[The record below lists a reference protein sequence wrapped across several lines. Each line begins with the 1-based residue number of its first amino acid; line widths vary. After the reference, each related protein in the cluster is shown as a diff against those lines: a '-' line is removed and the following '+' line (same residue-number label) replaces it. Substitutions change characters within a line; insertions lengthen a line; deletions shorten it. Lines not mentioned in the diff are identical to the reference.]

1 MRSIIRT
8 AVLTTA
14 VAAFTV
20 TAPALGSAAAAD
32 EVVYAFGVD
41 GTSVTNTITNTTGG
55 VLTCTTSL
63 APAPGGV
70 LPPIWEVT
78 GPGQTLYASGQVQSG
93 TTTQT
98 ITEVPDGSYV
108 ALATCV
114 NADNTVMWASDYPGI
129 GDILALFPLTAFAV
143 QQSSTVLTVPT
154 DAPAPPVP
162 GLGLPAFG
170 SSN

>member
-70 LPPIWEVT
+70 LPPIWE
-78 GPGQTLYASGQVQSG
+78 S
-93 TTTQT
+93 
-98 ITEVPDGSYV
+98 
-108 ALATCV
+108 
-114 NADNTVMWASDYPGI
+114 
-129 GDILALFPLTAFAV
+129 
-143 QQSSTVLTVPT
+143 
-154 DAPAPPVP
+154 PAPVRRCTPRARSSP
-162 GLGLPAFG
+162 GPPRRPSPKYRMAPMWRWQPA
-170 SSN
+170 STPTTP

>member
-8 AVLTTA
+8 AGLTAA

-20 TAPALGSAAAAD
+20 AAPAIGSAADAG
-32 EVVYAFGVD
+32 EVGYAFGVD
-41 GTSVTNTITNTTGG
+41 GTNVTNTITNTTGG

-70 LPPIWEVT
+70 LPPISEVT
-78 GPGQTLYASGQVQSG
+78 GPGQTLYASGQVQPG

-98 ITEVPDGSYV
+98 VTEVPDGSYV

-114 NADNTVMWASDYPGI
+114 NADNTAMWASDYPGI

-143 QQSSTVLTVPT
+143 QQSSTVVTVPT
-154 DAPAPPVP
+154 EVPAPLVP
-162 GLGLPAFG
+162 ELGLPAFG

>member
-8 AVLTTA
+8 AVLTAA

-20 TAPALGSAAAAD
+20 TTPAIGSAADAG
-32 EVVYAFGVD
+32 EVSYAFGVA
-41 GTSVTNTITNTTGG
+41 GTDVTNTITNTTGG

-63 APAPGGV
+63 APAPGGM

-78 GPGQTLYASGQVQSG
+78 GPGQTLYASGQVQPG

-98 ITEVPDGSYV
+98 VTEVPDGSYV

-114 NADNTVMWASDYPGI
+114 NADNTAMWASDYPGI
-129 GDILALFPLTAFAV
+129 GEILALFPLTAFAV
-143 QQSSTVLTVPT
+143 QQSSAVVTVPT
-154 DAPAPPVP
+154 DTRGPLVP
-162 GLGLPAFG
+162 EFGLPTFG